1 MKEGPVM
8 KAFVYERYGPP
19 ERLRVAEVDKPAPN
33 AEEVLVRVLA
43 ASVNAADWHV
53 LRGKPLFSRATLG
66 LLRPRHKILGVDIA
80 GQVEAVGGGVTRFKG
95 GDEVY
100 ANLLDHGYGGFAE
113 YVAVPAD
120 AMSLKP
126 AKLSFEEAAAVPMA
140 AVTAL
145 QGLRHHGE
153 LRLDQQVLINGATG
167 GVGSFAVQLAKA
179 YGAEVT
185 AVTSTRNL
193 DLVRSLGA
201 DQVID
206 YAKEDF
212 TRTGRRYDLILDTVG
227 NRSVADLRRALAE
240 GGKAAVTGFTSV
252 ARLLGVSLR
261 GGKDVAQV
269 QAHVTTGDLE
279 LLSELIEAGKLRPQ
293 IDRHYRFADIPA
305 AIAYLEQ
312 GHARGKVVVA
322 LTGS

>member
-1 MKEGPVM
+1 M
-8 KAFVYERYGPP
+8 KAFIYEQYGPP
-19 ERLRVAEVDKPAPN
+19 ETLRMAEVDKPAPN
-33 AEEVLVRVLA
+33 AGGVLVKVLA

-66 LLRPRHKILGVDIA
+66 LLRPKHKILGVDIA
-80 GQVEAVGGGVTRFKG
+80 GQVEAVGSGVTRFKP

-113 YVAVPAD
+113 YVSVPVD

-126 AKLSFEEAAAVPMA
+126 ASLSFEEAAAVPMA

-153 LRLDQQVLINGATG
+153 LQPTQQVLINGATG

-179 YGAEVT
+179 SGAEVT
-185 AVTSTRNL
+185 AVTSTGNL

-201 DQVID
+201 DHVLD
-206 YAKEDF
+206 YTTTDV
-212 TRTGRRYDLILDTVG
+212 TRSGRRYDLILDTVG
-227 NRSVADLRRALAE
+227 NRSVPDLRRALAP
-240 GGKAAVTGFTSV
+240 GGKAAVTGFTSMR
-252 ARLLGVSLR
+252 RLLGVSLR
-261 GGKDVAQV
+261 GGKDIAQV
-269 QAHVTTGDLE
+269 QAHVTAEDLE
-279 LLSELIEAGKLRPQ
+279 LLSELIAAGKLRPQ
-293 IDRHYRFADIPA
+293 IDRRYPFADIPA

-312 GHARGKVVVA
+312 GHAKAKVVVA
-322 LTGS
+322 MPRG